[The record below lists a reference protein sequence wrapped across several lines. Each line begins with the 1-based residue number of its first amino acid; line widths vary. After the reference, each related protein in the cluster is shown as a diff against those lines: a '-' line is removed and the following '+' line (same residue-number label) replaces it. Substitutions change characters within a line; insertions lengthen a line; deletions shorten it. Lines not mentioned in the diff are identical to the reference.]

1 MTYVR
6 THSGWVYSAFILD
19 AYARRIL
26 GWSVATTMT
35 TQLVLDAVE
44 QAIWTRHRDGRDL
57 AGLVAHHDHGSQY
70 LSLAH
75 TERLEV
81 AGIKPSTGAVGS
93 SHDNA
98 LAKSVIGLYT
108 ELVKARR
115 PWRGFD
121 DLEIATAEWVDWY
134 NHRRPFEYCD
144 DLTPVE
150 AETAHYAHHRA
161 QQQPELSNQ

>member
-1 MTYVR
+1 MLR
-6 THSGWVYSAFILD
+6 PP
-19 AYARRIL
+19 
-26 GWSVATTMT
+26 
-35 TQLVLDAVE
+35 VE
-44 QAIWTRHRDGRDL
+44 FT
-57 AGLVAHHDHGSQY
+57 QY

-75 TERLEV
+75 SARLQA
-81 AGIKPSTGAVGS
+81 AGIKPSVGAVGS
-93 SHDNA
+93 SYDNA
-98 LAKSVIGLYT
+98 LAESVIGLYKT

-150 AETAHYAHHRA
+150 AETAHYAHHGA
-161 QQQPELSNQ
+161 QQQPELSNR